1 MAGSRPAEILR
12 QLEQSGLPSHDLGD
26 RELLQRFADHRDQAA
41 FEVLVRRHGPMV
53 LNVCR
58 RVTGHPDDAEDAFQ
72 AAFLVLARKAAS
84 IRTPDLLGNWLYG
97 VAALTNLGRITSRAH
112 WVSDTVGGS
121 LLGYAIG
128 RLFWEASRKP
138 QSQGVPR
145 VLLNPS
151 GVSLAWDL
159 E

>member
-1 MAGSRPAEILR
+1 VAVTWAVATPFA
-12 QLEQSGLPSHDLGD
+12 
-26 RELLQRFADHRDQAA
+26 REYNAD
-41 FEVLVRRHGPMV
+41 
-53 LNVCR
+53 
-58 RVTGHPDDAEDAFQ
+58 
-72 AAFLVLARKAAS
+72 
-84 IRTPDLLGNWLYG
+84 WLYG
-97 VAALTNLGRITSRAH
+97 VAALSNLGRIAGRAH

-121 LLGYAIG
+121 LLGYALG

-151 GVSLAWDL
+151 GVSLAWEL

>member
-1 MAGSRPAEILR
+1 IALGGATLAAIDGSDPRRSKTGFAAAEAGVTAGLAATGLKYAVGRARPE
-12 QLEQSGLPSHDLGD
+12 SGLGATSFKPRSTDRDPGAVPSRHVAVTWSVAPP
-26 RELLQRFADHRDQAA
+26 FAKEYNAD
-41 FEVLVRRHGPMV
+41 
-53 LNVCR
+53 
-58 RVTGHPDDAEDAFQ
+58 
-72 AAFLVLARKAAS
+72 
-84 IRTPDLLGNWLYG
+84 WLYG
-97 VAALTNLGRITSRAH
+97 VAALSNRGRISARAH

-151 GVSLAWDL
+151 GVSL
-159 E
+159 